1 MQPVAAV
8 SLVFT
13 LVVGAILWIQVL
25 RMSFAA
31 SSGFGVLAI
40 LCPPIPLVLLL
51 ADHRC
56 RKTLLPLVL
65 MVAGLSSIVALYS

>member
-31 SSGFGVLAI
+31 SSGLGVLAI

-51 ADHRC
+51 ADHR
-56 RKTLLPLVL
+56 RRRTLLPLL
-65 MVAGLSSIVALYS
+65 LLVAGLSSIVALNS